1 MDLDPDPG
9 GRKTYCSYGSGFRS
23 GSATLLRGQ
32 LSFLV
37 KALDAEL
44 DLDQKKLAE
53 TTT

>member
-9 GRKTYCSYGSGFRS
+9 GRKSYCSDGSRFKS

-37 KALDAEL
+37 KVLDAEL
-44 DLDQKKLAE
+44 YLDQKKLAE